1 MYSGFYDDYDPDV
14 ILEPQCLTRMLMVLK
29 DPKVGLAEARQTPL
43 EHAKEY
49 VIKTGETEWAS
60 TACTVFKTKIF

>member
-1 MYSGFYDDYDPDV
+1 MMIMNPDV
-14 ILEPQCLTRMLMVLK
+14 ILEPDGVLLEMVLK

-49 VIKTGETEWAS
+49 DIKTGGETEGIDGMY
-60 TACTVFKTKIF
+60 CFQKQKF